1 MKVNGKTT
9 PLDAEMTVHSL
20 LMQLGLDPKRVAVER
35 NGQIVPRARF
45 ADQAL
50 GEDDVLELVE
60 FVGGG

>member
-1 MKVNGKTT
+1 MKVNGKTI

-20 LMQLGLDPKRVAVER
+20 LMQLKLDTKRVAVER

-45 ADQAL
+45 VDQAL

>member
-1 MKVNGKTT
+1 MKVNGKIT
-9 PLDAEMTVHSL
+9 PLDAEMTVYTL
-20 LMQLGLDPKRVAVER
+20 LMQLGLDPQRVAVER

-45 ADQAL
+45 GDQAL